1 METGLKSSKR
11 ILMGVLQGAIVAL
24 VLLSGS
30 AQAGKLDEAKRQ
42 QARQRFDAGAK
53 FYNLRE
59 YDRSLAEFKEAY
71 LLSGEPELLFNLG
84 QCERQL
90 GRIVD
95 ARKSFLAFL
104 REGRPNEEQRKE
116 VEKLIAALDAT
127 LKEEEKAKPV
137 TPAPQAVVA
146 VVETPAATPSPKKKT
161 NALWIGIGV
170 GAVVVVGLAV
180 GLGVGLTR
188 SPTYPNANGRVDG
201 N

>member
-1 METGLKSSKR
+1 MST
-11 ILMGVLQGAIVAL
+11 
-24 VLLSGS
+24 
-30 AQAGKLDEAKRQ
+30 DEA
-42 QARQRFDAGAK
+42 A
-53 FYNLRE
+53 
-59 YDRSLAEFKEAY
+59 SLTAAH
-71 LLSGEPELLFNLG
+71 SGRGLAPTHTLTAP
-84 QCERQL
+84 RP
-90 GRIVD
+90 
-95 ARKSFLAFL
+95 RKSFLAFL